1 MLCYCKNSAFCCIP
15 HSRPLKKVALFPE
28 LFVLVS
34 AVGINGEDH
43 KLSSYVNPNAGAP
56 CLQTGSFQQ
65 GLVEVAQ
72 TMEDDE

>member
-1 MLCYCKNSAFCCIP
+1 MLQTVLFVASPTAAPKT
-15 HSRPLKKVALFPE
+15 VALFPK

-72 TMEDDE
+72 AIEDDQ